1 MCTNISINVF
11 CCVFFYPK
19 LQYMYY
25 DSFIA
30 SNIKLHSFL
39 SISYSLKNEANTLIQ
54 MLQGQYT
61 FGRILNNIN
70 I

>member
-1 MCTNISINVF
+1 MFFV
-11 CCVFFYPK
+11 VFFYPK

-39 SISYSLKNEANTLIQ
+39 SISYSLQNEANTLIQ

>member
-1 MCTNISINVF
+1 MFFV
-11 CCVFFYPK
+11 VFFYPK

>member
-39 SISYSLKNEANTLIQ
+39 SISYSLKNEANTNVTGSVYVRKDIK
-54 MLQGQYT
+54 
-61 FGRILNNIN
+61 
-70 I
+70 